1 MLFDYKAVSIE
12 GRMVFGRIDAINI
25 VDLEMRLKRMDLDLV
40 SGNPVN
46 HQKLFGSRIIANG
59 QLRASPTQKNSIR
72 MC

>member
-40 SGNPVN
+40 TGNPVD
-46 HQKLFGSRIIANG
+46 HR
-59 QLRASPTQKNSIR
+59 
-72 MC
+72 